1 MVRPQTRITRLIVLS
16 SCLSP
21 SHHHPNT
28 QHVITSNKSSAMS
41 FHAERRVVLSAEAT
55 RAGQEAV
62 RKVSRLGTEGNV
74 STFRDLAR
82 GVDISTVNSALRL
95 SLDPTTI
102 SHLTKNGS
110 AVIKGCVYLMRAAAT
125 KDSKFASAFDFEY
138 GYNCFRLLVAT
149 FNLCLL
155 ERSNKLG
162 EALKTYAT
170 QPDTDMHTVISVALS
185 SVIENQVK
193 FLTTGCDSDSI
204 FGWSLSTGRSR
215 QSPLLTQV
223 DTLVLLN
230 LIWDLRKN
238 YLQAMLS
245 TPPPALS
252 GLIFLFLRS
261 ISEQHSP
268 KVPDRE
274 LLKLKLNELAL
285 RYLLIGEDHWNQH
298 ETMGEIL
305 GEIDSAD
312 HLWGKAPKYVDTE
325 DSRCILQAFINTVCR
340 SKRSKKVFAM
350 KTPYILMRLIVL
362 SVESRAQDLL
372 PDVMQLSID
381 YTWDMVLF
389 LKGQEGTGPLV
400 RGMFSSFGIIFNP
413 THDRPYR
420 LTRHIQ
426 GVLNAMHKE
435 DLLDLAAVVIAGLK
449 PDLRWSLQS
458 EDNISTLQYLLTFF
472 TLLNKII
479 PTDRLAS
486 CFQDYVL
493 DWWKFTQ
500 YMHVNA
506 YGFTIIQLHK
516 TLGLNRLLKRIVLH
530 VRVTIADAQH
540 SLRIIM
546 FIKALNTDAQIVT
559 KNGCIAVI
567 VAKQ

>member
-1 MVRPQTRITRLIVLS
+1 
-16 SCLSP
+16 
-21 SHHHPNT
+21 
-28 QHVITSNKSSAMS
+28 MS
-41 FHAERRVVLSAEAT
+41 KFHAEQRVVLSAEAT

-62 RKVSRLGTEGNV
+62 QKVARLGTEENAA
-74 STFRDLAR
+74 TFRNLAR
-82 GVDISTVNSALRL
+82 GVEFSAVDSALRL
-95 SLDPTTI
+95 SLDPITI
-102 SHLTKNGS
+102 SHLTKDGS
-110 AVIKGCVYLMRAAAT
+110 AVIKGCVRLMRVAVT
-125 KDSKFASAFDFEY
+125 KDSKLPSAFDFEY

-155 ERSNKLG
+155 ERFDKLG
-162 EALKTYAT
+162 EALATYT
-170 QPDTDMHTVISVALS
+170 TRLNTDIHTVISVALS
-185 SVIENQVK
+185 GVIDNQVK
-193 FLTTGCDSDSI
+193 LLTTGCDSDSI
-204 FGWSLSTGRSR
+204 FGWSLSTGRNR
-215 QSPLLTQV
+215 QTPLLTQA
-223 DTLVLLN
+223 DTLALLN

-245 TPPPALS
+245 TSPPALS
-252 GLIFLFLRS
+252 GLMFLFLQS
-261 ISEQHSP
+261 LSEQHSLNL
-268 KVPDRE
+268 PDRE
-274 LLKLKLNELAL
+274 LLKLKMHELAL

-298 ETMGEIL
+298 EIMGEIL

-312 HLWGKAPKYVDTE
+312 HLWGMTPKYVDTE
-325 DSRCILQAFINTVCR
+325 DSRCILQAFIDTVYR

-350 KTPYILMRLIVL
+350 KTPYILMRLVVL
-362 SVESRAQDLL
+362 SVESHAQDLL

-389 LKGQEGTGPLV
+389 LKGQDGVGPLV

-420 LTRHIQ
+420 LARSTQ
-426 GVLNAMHKE
+426 EGVINAMHQG
-435 DLLDLAAVVIAGLK
+435 DLLDLVAVVIAGLK

-479 PTDRLAS
+479 PTDRLES

-506 YGFTIIQLHK
+506 YGFMAIHAGMESHREHYELC
-516 TLGLNRLLKRIVLH
+516 NE
-530 VRVTIADAQH
+530 
-540 SLRIIM
+540 
-546 FIKALNTDAQIVT
+546 
-559 KNGCIAVI
+559 
-567 VAKQ
+567 